1 MMGCGL
7 GIGLLERLSPGV
19 VEPVRRL
26 ISSPMDAYFRPILE
40 TTRAG
45 TRLAHRVSNLWA
57 VESDYQTLQHELM
70 RAQNELQLAQEEL
83 RRLGRIAGL
92 RQWNRSAELEFVL
105 ADVIGFSTS
114 GRKAEWIIN
123 RGAFDGLHV
132 GLPVVGQGGLAGV
145 VREVSE
151 RTARVQALADPL
163 SAVGVAAAESRS
175 RGIVFGRSRDQPLE
189 YIPEDESEPIVEGA
203 VLITSGLK
211 NSIYPKGLVVGT
223 IRGTRTNFR
232 GVQYG
237 IVEPVETYNAV
248 EEVLVLRRKEAT
260 PEQDGLEGMGEFVL
274 DMSGSGDVEGASGE
288 GFGEEPATMSARDES
303 TTPSGPQI
311 DTTVLLSPDEPQRS
325 DAP

>member
-1 MMGCGL
+1 MMGFGF
-7 GIGLLERLSPGV
+7 GIGLIERLSPRAI
-19 VEPVRRL
+19 EPARRL

-45 TRLAHRVSNLWA
+45 TRLAHRVSSLWA
-57 VESDYQTLQHELM
+57 VESDYQQLQHELM
-70 RAQNELQLAQEEL
+70 RTQNELQLAQEEL
-83 RRLGRIAGL
+83 RRMGRIAGL
-92 RQWNRSAELEFVL
+92 RQWSRSAELEFVL

-123 RGAFDGLHV
+123 RGEVDGLRV

-145 VREVSE
+145 IREVSE
-151 RTARVQALADPL
+151 RTARIQALADPM
-163 SAVGVAAAESRS
+163 SAVGVAAARSRS

-223 IRGTRTNFR
+223 IKGTRTNFR

-237 IVEPVETYNAV
+237 IVEPVETFNTV
-248 EEVLVLRRKEAT
+248 EEVLVLRRKDAL
-260 PEQDGLEGMGEFVL
+260 PEPDALEGMGDFVL
-274 DMSGSGDVEGASGE
+274 DMSGQEGAADGANAA
-288 GFGEEPATMSARDES
+288 GFEAPVAAQMDES

-311 DTTVLLSPDEPQRS
+311 DTSVLLSPDEPARS
-325 DAP
+325 ESP